1 MLWGPEQ
8 RVHHWATMGYTSGA
22 TEFYNDPQT
31 QQNNT
36 FGSKGRYRPHQATG
50 NTGLQGQWIY
60 QLDRINVS
68 GSKDTNDRTKCQQW
82 YLSEPSPSMW
92 TADLIPCPCHSQQA
106 VEDASFSLEIL
117 PLLMASQVQALQSLN
132 SDGAVFQSFL
142 PNSQGAGHRCT
153 YDHKGYLLHGSSER
167 YFIYNAEAPVVQD
180 HINKD
185 LLPFDWCCIK
195 SPLCHLYYTKR
206 PADNCSKY
214 FPGGIGLFYGS
225 LHFRTFDGMDYTFT
239 GLGEYVILRLSSS
252 KGTNVFTLQGLT
264 EVVKVDQAPAS
275 VTAFMR
281 LAAFYQGKGK
291 VEWRPAS
298 NESELLVL
306 LDDEEVS
313 MPSGDGLWQSPQK
326 DFALLHP
333 VDTQSVLV
341 YSSGL
346 QISVDMDSSGHLR
359 AVIKVPQSFY
369 NRTVGLLG
377 QWNGDKMDDFL
388 YSNGKRLSFKDGKI
402 PTEKAIY
409 DFGLS
414 WTVPQPESLIPSDQ
428 ESSNFQPVFM
438 EELLT
443 SVSADILEQ
452 NRNTCR
458 GKIPCLHD
466 FLATGL
472 IDVGMQ
478 TIKFLEKSEKMLALF
493 GNMPPSITGPSVI
506 QCKVNFN
513 NTFVFM
519 AVDRNN
525 DTISFSLLL
534 PVPDG
539 AIMNPVTGELTWTPR
554 NANPVVLTVQVND
567 QLSETVTSPVIQMC
581 NCMNGGTCDYSRIIQ
596 NYRKGKFQ
604 VVGCL
609 CPQGFSG
616 PLCSNITES
625 CKGRPCFP
633 GIGCTKQP
641 SPQLFSCA
649 KCPPGTVAK
658 DKEGYKCFQQNLCLP
673 PFPFPCH
680 PMAEC
685 SSSGYNYTC
694 RCMPGFSGDGLHC
707 TDINECLSP
716 SACPNA
722 KFECINT
729 VGSVQCSCRYQ
740 NAQDTETC
748 GDSANPPGWNI
759 FNCTLKWSLTSSSP
773 KDTTKMERTQP

>member
-1 MLWGPEQ
+1 MTDIREKRIPEL
-8 RVHHWATMGYTSGA
+8 RSTMRDAGA
-22 TEFYNDPQT
+22 PIE
-31 QQNNT
+31 
-36 FGSKGRYRPHQATG
+36 
-50 NTGLQGQWIY
+50 
-60 QLDRINVS
+60 
-68 GSKDTNDRTKCQQW
+68 
-82 YLSEPSPSMW
+82 
-92 TADLIPCPCHSQQA
+92 
-106 VEDASFSLEIL
+106 
-117 PLLMASQVQALQSLN
+117 QSLM
-132 SDGAVFQSFL
+132 
-142 PNSQGAGHRCT
+142 C
-153 YDHKGYLLHGSSER
+153 
-167 YFIYNAEAPVVQD
+167 
-180 HINKD
+180 
-185 LLPFDWCCIK
+185 
-195 SPLCHLYYTKR
+195 
-206 PADNCSKY
+206 
-214 FPGGIGLFYGS
+214 
-225 LHFRTFDGMDYTFT
+225 
-239 GLGEYVILRLSSS
+239 
-252 KGTNVFTLQGLT
+252 
-264 EVVKVDQAPAS
+264 
-275 VTAFMR
+275 
-281 LAAFYQGKGK
+281 
-291 VEWRPAS
+291 
-298 NESELLVL
+298 
-306 LDDEEVS
+306 
-313 MPSGDGLWQSPQK
+313 GDGLWQSPQK

-414 WTVPQPESLIPSDQ
+414 WTVPQPEILIPSDQ

-596 NYRKGKFQ
+596 NHRKGKFQ

-658 DKEGYKCFQQNLCLP
+658 DKEGYKCFQQN
-673 PFPFPCH
+673 
-680 PMAEC
+680 
-685 SSSGYNYTC
+685 
-694 RCMPGFSGDGLHC
+694 
-707 TDINECLSP
+707 INECLSP

-759 FNCTLKWSLTSSSP
+759 FNCTLKWSQTSSSP
-773 KDTTKMERTQP
+773 KDTTKMLRHILALGFENKFYNASLKTPEDEGSTVEYRLNVSSDTPHWYVRDYLTRVSHHYGLEVSTILVGDLNECSSGEASCVGDSRCENTYGGYKCMCNSSSSLESQSCTSDLTFKNNSIVPSKLAEADYRTLILGLVLGIGIPLLILLLIAVAISCCLCTRKKKMKREIPSAPSDCILQEIFSSPFSYSDPALFYKVHYIPRMQSRSEHAAPPSQEQFKMNDWD

>member
-1 MLWGPEQ
+1 FSDNGLVQFQSLDANDKYLFPNPPENGFQGNEGFPMLAVFWDDADLSLGDGKLFYQAYSSPGKDKFYSKMVFNRTAEDVNRFLAQQRNPVNFVPRWILKITWDSLLPTNTFQCILTTDNNRTFALLKFSQMLWGPEQ
-8 RVHHWATMGYTSGA
+8 RVHHWATMGYTNGA

-31 QQNNT
+31 QQNNI
-36 FGSKGRYRPHQATG
+36 FGSK
-50 NTGLQGQWIY
+50 
-60 QLDRINVS
+60 D
-68 GSKDTNDRTKCQQW
+68 
-82 YLSEPSPSMW
+82 
-92 TADLIPCPCHSQQA
+92 
-106 VEDASFSLEIL
+106 
-117 PLLMASQVQALQSLN
+117 
-132 SDGAVFQSFL
+132 
-142 PNSQGAGHRCT
+142 
-153 YDHKGYLLHGSSER
+153 
-167 YFIYNAEAPVVQD
+167 
-180 HINKD
+180 KD

-195 SPLCHLYYTKR
+195 SLLCHLYYTKR
-206 PADNCSKY
+206 PADNCSKQKMVAL
-214 FPGGIGLFYGS
+214 GGLFYGS

-264 EVVKVDQAPAS
+264 DVVKVDQAPAS

-281 LAAFYQGKGK
+281 LVAFYQGKGK
-291 VEWRPAS
+291 VEWRPAN
-298 NESELLVL
+298 NEGELLVL
-306 LDDEEVS
+306 LDDEE
-313 MPSGDGLWQSPQK
+313 SPQK
-326 DFALLHP
+326 DFALLRP

-388 YSNGKRLSFKDGKI
+388 YSNGKRLSFKDGNI
-402 PTEKAIY
+402 PTEKEIY

-414 WTVPQPESLIPSDQ
+414 WTVPPPESLILSDQ
-428 ESSNFQPVFM
+428 ESSNFHPVFM

-443 SVSADILEQ
+443 SVSADQLEEI
-452 NRNTCR
+452 RATCG
-458 GKIPCLHD
+458 GKSPCIHD
-466 FLATGL
+466 LLATGL
-472 IDVGMQ
+472 IAVGMQ
-478 TIKFLEKSEKMLALF
+478 TVQFLEKSEKVLAVF

-506 QCKVNFN
+506 QCKVNF
-513 NTFVFM
+513 TTTVVFM

-525 DTISFSLLL
+525 DTISFSLLM
-534 PVPDG
+534 PVPEG
-539 AIMNPVTGELTWTPR
+539 AIMKPATGELTWTPR

-581 NCMNGGTCDYSRIIQ
+581 NCINGGTCDYSRIIQ
-596 NYRKGKFQ
+596 SHHKGKFQ

-625 CKGRPCFP
+625 CKGQPCFP
-633 GIGCTKQP
+633 GVGCTNQP
-641 SPQLFSCA
+641 FPQLFSCA
-649 KCPPGTVAK
+649 QCPPGTVAK

-673 PFPFPCH
+673 PFVFPCH

-694 RCMPGFSGDGLHC
+694 KCKPGFSGDGLSC
-707 TDINECLSP
+707 TDNNECLSP

-729 VGSVQCSCRYQ
+729 VGSVRCSCRYQ

-748 GDSANPPGWNI
+748 GKYEHRQLSKI
-759 FNCTLKWSLTSSSP
+759 LLESKSSLTCL
-773 KDTTKMERTQP
+773 